1 MKKFLAVLLSAV
13 SVFAFA
19 ACSGDPSDEPGGG
32 KDMTLA
38 ENYDFGDPSTWA
50 GTSLQRLNLGDAEFD
65 VFPEDHFYDWGQS
78 VMYDSQEGI
87 YKMWWCRQSRYDSIW
102 YAESEDM
109 KHWHS
114 LEKVLVVEPGQD
126 TEWIK
131 MHVGKPSVIKVEKE
145 GGGYEYRMYFEAPRT
160 LKQGGRVEYDNNVFL
175 ATSDDGKD
183 WEIWSN
189 GGDEPY
195 PVIAMTEADLAASEA
210 QSAAT
215 GDSYGFYGLGQPS
228 VTQKDGVFYLY
239 YTHSLQEGDRM
250 YVAKSTDG
258 IHFTDHTEIFTR
270 AGCGVKYNTLLEKF
284 MLTYTYTGNAGYS
297 RVYYMESD
305 DGVNFPYK
313 NLAEGEKNEIIS
325 IGSGKVRGYSDFVS
339 DEFGQVNTH
348 TVYAGY
354 MEGVDPGPGLDFRLR
369 SDTWEIHFN
378 AFNVKE
384 YANRTMVL
392 PNGRIN
398 LDETRELYKN
408 RSFTYEGKQETV
420 PAAQADKTP
429 DGEKNSF
436 WDGAA
441 QLAVDRIS
449 YMDYSVPG
457 DIAATVSAQ
466 YTAEALYL
474 YLNVRD
480 GTQDASDRAVF
491 LLGDPTAADDPARLT
506 VLELTRTQAVAKD
519 GNEEEID
526 GVSVA
531 WKPAQDG
538 WNAEIRIPWRNIS
551 PQAGK
556 EIAFDCFVYDN
567 YDSAEFKSK
576 ICWNDCLH
584 HEAQKDID
592 YAGRLI
598 FR

>member
-239 YTHSLQEGDRM
+239 YTHSLHM
-250 YVAKSTDG
+250 S
-258 IHFTDHTEIFTR
+258 
-270 AGCGVKYNTLLEKF
+270 
-284 MLTYTYTGNAGYS
+284 
-297 RVYYMESD
+297 
-305 DGVNFPYK
+305 P
-313 NLAEGEKNEIIS
+313 
-325 IGSGKVRGYSDFVS
+325 KVRTAFILPI
-339 DEFGQVNTH
+339 T
-348 TVYAGY
+348 
-354 MEGVDPGPGLDFRLR
+354 PR
-369 SDTWEIHFN
+369 SSRALAAASSTTRCSKSSCSRTPIRATPVIRACTIW
-378 AFNVKE
+378 
-384 YANRTMVL
+384 NRTTGSISPTKIL
-392 PNGRIN
+392 RKARR
-398 LDETRELYKN
+398 T
-408 RSFTYEGKQETV
+408 RSF
-420 PAAQADKTP
+420 PSARARCAA
-429 DGEKNSF
+429 
-436 WDGAA
+436 
-441 QLAVDRIS
+441 I
-449 YMDYSVPG
+449 
-457 DIAATVSAQ
+457 
-466 YTAEALYL
+466 
-474 YLNVRD
+474 
-480 GTQDASDRAVF
+480 
-491 LLGDPTAADDPARLT
+491 PTL
-506 VLELTRTQAVAKD
+506 
-519 GNEEEID
+519 
-526 GVSVA
+526 
-531 WKPAQDG
+531 
-538 WNAEIRIPWRNIS
+538 
-551 PQAGK
+551 
-556 EIAFDCFVYDN
+556 
-567 YDSAEFKSK
+567 
-576 ICWNDCLH
+576 
-584 HEAQKDID
+584 
-592 YAGRLI
+592 
-598 FR
+598 